1 MGGANWMKDYIANKN
16 RRAKTQVNTQ
26 PVTESNGAM
35 PGWTGSTP
43 MRVGVHRGVYLPSK
57 PKQSSG
63 PGQKTQPMTGLT
75 YEDANGNI
83 AYLPQNLPDNTPK
96 NLSGK
101 EILPGGVMPKYN
113 GPAWQLPAYGVKT
126 PQDYRDKILSGSAFG
141 AKRTGASQA
150 PNTLPVMI
158 EDQYGNLTYAK
169 QNTPSPVSA
178 TTAQRI
184 AWGNAVDY
192 EDASDRS
199 ARRAREL
206 PASGKGL
213 FDDVGDAIGR
223 SMSNVIPWQLKWL
236 NVLKNNT
243 TGTGKFPAMVNQPP
257 APLSNKGPAAS
268 PMPPYTGDGGG
279 GGGGGWG
286 GGGGGGSYDP
296 VTKKWLANMASWRI

>member
-1 MGGANWMKDYIANKN
+1 MGGANWMRDYIANKN

-26 PVTESNGAM
+26 VN
-35 PGWTGSTP
+35 
-43 MRVGVHRGVYLPSK
+43 
-57 PKQSSG
+57 
-63 PGQKTQPMTGLT
+63 TQPVSGADKMPSFV
-75 YEDANGNI
+75 GNKMKGYKDI
-83 AYLPQNLPDNTPK
+83 FGNTAEQLDIRPPGSGK
-96 NLSGK
+96 LQGK

-113 GPAWQLPAYGVKT
+113 GPSWQLPAYGVKT

-141 AKRTGASQA
+141 VKPNARDEARRMAAAAVSGNENLGYQVSPEGDMRGGGYTFPTVRTPEQ
-150 PNTLPVMI
+150 
-158 EDQYGNLTYAK
+158 D
-169 QNTPSPVSA
+169 
-178 TTAQRI
+178 AQVK

-213 FDDVGDAIGR
+213 FGDVGDAIGR

-236 NVLKNNT
+236 NVMKNNT
-243 TGTGKFPAMVNQPP
+243 TGTGKFPAMVDQPP
-257 APLSNKGPAAS
+257 APLSNKAPAPS
-268 PMPPYTGDGGG
+268 PMPAYTGDGGG
-279 GGGGGWG
+279 GYGGGGWGGGWGG